1 MSTFNLKTAKK
12 KDKVLRGIHMGEY
25 KRVNKYLNDLD
36 HEWVMLMR
44 EAKQLKVKK
53 EDIRSY
59 FKKMRNEQAHQGSD
73 NDLIDPIKK

>member
-1 MSTFNLKTAKK
+1 
-12 KDKVLRGIHMGEY
+12 MGEY

>member
-1 MSTFNLKTAKK
+1 
-12 KDKVLRGIHMGEY
+12 MGEY

-59 FKKMRNEQAHQGSD
+59 FKKMRNEQAHQGPD